1 MIGFKDL
8 IEDTRYFPKEPM
20 TDISLA
26 GPNFDLDKACEKL
39 KDVMKTRTPENEKSV
54 RDHDENTYY
63 AIEQYCKKNNLE
75 YDKKELDKIAQQAIP
90 TIMHFKNKFD
100 LIRPHKHDTSIKI
113 MDSKTNKTPSYP
125 SGHAAQSMIIGL
137 HMASKHPE
145 HKDKLIEAAKECG
158 YGRVLAGF
166 HYMQDFDA
174 GNELGEKMYKRLE
187 M

>member
-1 MIGFKDL
+1 MIAFRDL
-8 IEDTRYFPKEPM
+8 FEDIQYFPKEPM
-20 TDISLA
+20 TDIPLA
-26 GPNFDLDKACEKL
+26 GPNFDLDKSVEKL
-39 KDVMKTRTPENEKSV
+39 KEIMKTRTKENEQSV

-75 YDKKELDKIAQQAIP
+75 YDKKELDLIADQAIP

-100 LIRPHKHDTSIKI
+100 LIRPHKHDPSIEI

-137 HMASKHPE
+137 HVAAKHPQ
-145 HKDKLIEAAKECG
+145 HIDNLIEAAKECG

-166 HYMQDFDA
+166 HYMEDYHA
-174 GNELGEKMYKRLE
+174 GNELGEKMYKRLKI
-187 M
+187 

>member
-1 MIGFKDL
+1 MIAFRDL
-8 IEDTRYFPKEPM
+8 FEDIQYFPKEPM
-20 TDISLA
+20 TDIPLA
-26 GPNFDLDKACEKL
+26 GPNFDLDKSVEKL
-39 KDVMKTRTPENEKSV
+39 KEIMKTRTKENEQSV

-75 YDKKELDKIAQQAIP
+75 YDKKELDLIADQAIP

-137 HMASKHPE
+137 HVAAKHPQ
-145 HKDKLIEAAKECG
+145 HVDNLIEAAKECG

-166 HYMQDFDA
+166 HYMEDYHA
-174 GNELGEKMYKRLE
+174 GNELGEKMYKRLKI
-187 M
+187 